1 VETSDHFFAMV
12 GQLID
17 SARIGS
23 IAVILD
29 VEGGDVIQGV
39 PSEPASSVRPVEEL
53 DDIGYARRVEL
64 AGVSVDLAD
73 VRRATVVHPGTD

>member
-1 VETSDHFFAMV
+1 VETSEHFFAMV

-29 VEGGDVIQGV
+29 VAGGDVIQGV

-53 DDIGYARRVEL
+53 ADIGYARRVEL
-64 AGVSVDLAD
+64 AGVAVDLAD